1 MQDET
6 QQPIPEPTQS
16 EPISTPPVETPIP
29 EPNPAPESPQEPLPD
44 APISPAD
51 PQPAEVP
58 PVAPEATTSPE
69 DAVMVKD
76 QNPANEPLESAPI
89 LENTSVPENPNI
101 TVEKHGNDVT
111 IPEVMQL
118 KEETAQMAGNEPL
131 SSESDQ
137 VKTRKE
143 NLIKANEKRKSKK
156 LEKINEIL
164 NLFS

>member
-111 IPEVMQL
+111 ITEVMQPTAPDVAEAMPD
-118 KEETAQMAGNEPL
+118 KHSEPPTAQMAGNEPFDIV
-131 SSESDQ
+131 E
-137 VKTRKE
+137 E
-143 NLIKANEKRKSKK
+143 
-156 LEKINEIL
+156 EKIKKREENQKQ
-164 NLFS
+164 